1 MEKVRYIISDAAQMI
16 DVESHVLRYWEEE
29 LELKVPRN
37 ELGHRYYT
45 QENIEQ
51 FQKIKDLKEK
61 GYQLKA
67 IKMLLQEEAA
77 SAAGKAKEEVPEIK
91 VHTIS
96 KAKAAQNHGQ
106 ASKSAKTNRN
116 VQQIQSIQTKGTQ
129 AAQLVEKMKA
139 QPETTSVVS
148 MDMRETEVAEAAQ
161 IHAEEKMEQFQNL
174 MTGIV
179 KKAIQENNQ
188 ALGVSVGEQV
198 GEKVLKEMNYLMREQ
213 EELAE
218 EHYRKLDE
226 AIRHRRK
233 SRKLLRK
240 EKAKDKALQ
249 PKTI

>member
-1 MEKVRYIISDAAQMI
+1 MEKVRYMISDAAQMI

-45 QENIEQ
+45 QENIEE

-67 IKMLLQEEAA
+67 IKMVLQEEMPVQP
-77 SAAGKAKEEVPEIK
+77 KTAKEVSEIK
-91 VHTIS
+91 VHTMP
-96 KAKAAQNHGQ
+96 KAKTSKMIQSDGQ
-106 ASKSAKTNRN
+106 ASQPVKT
-116 VQQIQSIQTKGTQ
+116 VQQIQGVPTQMTQ
-129 AAQLVEKMKA
+129 AAQLVEQINA
-139 QPETTSVVS
+139 QPGIPAMVS
-148 MDMRETEVAEAAQ
+148 GERMDTEMAEAMQ
-161 IHAEEKMEQFQNL
+161 MRAEEKMEQFQNL

-218 EHYRKLDE
+218 EHYHKLDE
-226 AIRHRRK
+226 AIRHRHK
-233 SRKLLRK
+233 SKKLFRK
-240 EKAKDKALQ
+240 EKDKALQ
-249 PKTI
+249 PKTT

>member
-29 LELKVPRN
+29 LDLKVPRN

-45 QENIEQ
+45 KENIEQ

-67 IKMLLQEEAA
+67 IKMLLQEDEPLTIPEEAQDI
-77 SAAGKAKEEVPEIK
+77 PEIK
-91 VHTIS
+91 VHTMP
-96 KAKAAQNHGQ
+96 KAKVQ
-106 ASKSAKTNRN
+106 ASKNQTAKTPAQ
-116 VQQIQSIQTKGTQ
+116 VPMIQSVPAQTMQGQ
-129 AAQLVEKMKA
+129 AVPGEVQRAESV
-139 QPETTSVVS
+139 QPG
-148 MDMRETEVAEAAQ
+148 
-161 IHAEEKMEQFQNL
+161 AEERMEQFQNL

-179 KKAIQENNQ
+179 KKAIEENNQ
-188 ALGVSVGEQV
+188 ALGVSVGEHV

-226 AIRHRRK
+226 AIRQRHK
-233 SRKLLRK
+233 SRKMFHK
-240 EKAKDKALQ
+240 SKSKDKALQ
-249 PKTI
+249 PKTT